1 MTLVELGW
9 LGLVLFAL
17 ALSALFSGLEI
28 GVYTLN
34 RVGLAVRVGRG
45 DKRAI
50 LLDRELA
57 RPDRVLPTLLVG
69 NNIANY
75 LGGLGIA
82 EILDGRAFGP
92 LAAVALN
99 AGLLL
104 PATFL
109 LGETLP
115 KDLFRAFTDRWTYHF
130 GRYLQVWRIAL
141 TIVPFVPIL
150 GWLGRV
156 ATALLGGDRREALV
170 EPRQRITQLV
180 QEGAHAGVLSEG
192 QTTLAERALTLRG
205 RTVGG
210 EMTPWAK
217 VSVVPLGAAPALRS
231 EILRRS
237 GASRLPVV
245 DGQGRVVGVLTALD
259 AILQPSAPTETLMA
273 PPVFFRPGQSA
284 LETLRVMRT
293 GRTRLGI
300 VAEAPRGRP
309 IGVIA
314 IKDLV
319 EPLTGQLAG
328 S

>member
-9 LGLVLFAL
+9 LGLVLVAL
-17 ALSALFSGLEI
+17 VFSALFSGLETGI
-28 GVYTLN
+28 YTLN
-34 RVGLAVRVGRG
+34 RVSLAVRVGRG
-45 DKRAI
+45 DPRAI

-69 NNIANY
+69 NNFVNY

-82 EILDGRAFGP
+82 GILDGRGFGP
-92 LAAVALN
+92 LAAVAIN
-99 AGLLL
+99 AALLL

-115 KDLFRAFTDRWTYHF
+115 KDLFRAFTDRWTYRF
-130 GRYLQVWRIAL
+130 GRYLQVWRIAF
-141 TIVPFVPIL
+141 TIIPFVPVL
-150 GWLGRV
+150 GWLGRM
-156 ATALLGGDRREALV
+156 ATTLLGGDSRAVLV
-170 EPRQRITQLV
+170 EPRQRIRQFV

-192 QTTLAERALTLRG
+192 QTTFAERALTLRG

-210 EMTPWAK
+210 EMTPWSK
-217 VSVVPLGAAPALRS
+217 VAAVPLLAEGALRS
-231 EILRRS
+231 GTLRRS
-237 GASRLPVV
+237 GASRLPVL

-259 AILQPSAPTETLMA
+259 AILHPSAPTSALMR
-273 PPVFFRPGQSA
+273 PPVFFSPGQSA
-284 LETLRVMRT
+284 LEALRIMRA

-300 VAEAPRGRP
+300 VADGPGGRP
-309 IGVIA
+309 LGVIA